1 MKSLIP
7 LGLALS
13 SSLIIACSQVE
24 VQAPKDKVLMDFS
37 IASDVDQIK
46 PLAASVTYGE
56 LDGGAAEINLHSAGH
71 HISGFTVSP
80 QSPWDLSEFEN
91 LSLVFDIANPRGE
104 SVSMYV
110 STTDAHGDFQMRSFV
125 VPANSSQRYSIDVDV
140 PELGVETGIRSNP
153 ESWENDYQALV
164 WRGGTKQ
171 IDTSAIEGIRFDV
184 RGALIDKTLII
195 DNIKAVEPQG
205 FDDKYLTGLVD
216 EFGQNAKNDFPQ
228 KIHSVDDLH
237 RSFSAERQQLQ
248 TSPAYERSRF
258 HGWSEGPKLEG
269 TGFYRVVKYQGQ
281 WTLVDP
287 EGYLFF
293 SNGIANVRMA
303 NTSTMTGYDLNH
315 AMIPERDAGDFTPE
329 DSLGLN
335 RAPREAW
342 GTRFVS
348 SPLRADMF
356 TWLPRYDE
364 PLGKHFG
371 YRREVHSGA
380 MDRGETYSFY
390 RANLARKY
398 RTDNVSSVM
407 QQWRQTTVKRMEN
420 WGFTSFGNWVDPG
433 FYEMKSYPYFAN
445 GWIIGNFKKVS
456 SGNDY
461 WGSLPD
467 PFDPEFKERAH
478 ATVQKIRAEVAN
490 SPWCVGVFIDN
501 EMSWGIMGSV
511 ESQYG
516 VVLNTLSRPASESPS
531 KAAFVAYLKAQYPN
545 IETLNRAWKLSL
557 KDWQELEE
565 GVRLNEYNDAAQEDL
580 AALLELYASEYFR
593 IVGAAMDE
601 LMPNHL
607 YMGARFADW
616 AMTPEV
622 RNAAAK
628 HVDVMSYN
636 YYREAVSDV
645 FWGFLNDLDM
655 PSIIGEFHNGAL
667 DSGMLNPGLIHAASQ
682 KDRGVKYQEYVN
694 SVIDNPYFVGVHWFQ
709 YIDSP
714 LTGRA
719 YDGENYNVG
728 FVSVTDIPYA
738 PLVEAAKEVNRS
750 LYRRRFDQ

>member
-7 LGLALS
+7 VGLALS
-13 SSLIIACSQVE
+13 ASLIAACSQVE
-24 VQAPKDKVLMDFS
+24 VKTSKERMLLDFS
-37 IASDVDQIK
+37 EASDVTQII
-46 PLAASVTYGE
+46 PLEASVTHGE
-56 LDGGAAEINLHSAGH
+56 LDGSAAEIHLHSSES
-71 HISGFTVSP
+71 HISGFTVRP
-80 QSPWDLSEFEN
+80 NTPWDLSDFDN
-91 LSLVFDIANPRGE
+91 VSLVFDLANPRDE

-110 STTDAHGDFQMRSFV
+110 STTDVHGDFQMRSFA
-125 VPANSSQRYSIDVDV
+125 VPANSSQQYSIDVDV
-140 PELGVETGIRSNP
+140 PELEIETGIRSNP
-153 ESWENDYQALV
+153 ESWKNDYQALI

-184 RGALIDKTLII
+184 RGALSDKTLVI
-195 DNIKAVEPQG
+195 DNVRAVEPQA
-205 FDDKYLTGLVD
+205 FNDNYLTGLVD
-216 EFGQNAKNDFPQ
+216 KFGQNAKKDFSQ
-228 KIHSVDDLH
+228 KVHSVDDLI
-237 RSFSAERQQLQ
+237 RASSAEKSEFKD
-248 TSPAYERSRF
+248 SPAYERSRF
-258 HGWSEGPKLEG
+258 HGWSAGPKLSG
-269 TGFYRVVKYQGQ
+269 TGFYRVEKYQGQ

-303 NTSTMTGYDLNH
+303 NTSTMTGYDFEHSL
-315 AMIPERDAGDFTPE
+315 IPERDSNDFTPE

-335 RAPREAW
+335 RAPRKAW
-342 GTRFVS
+342 DTRFVR

-356 TWLPRYDE
+356 TWLPGYDD

-380 MDRGETYSFY
+380 MERGETYSFY
-390 RANLARKY
+390 RANLSRKY
-398 RTDNVSSVM
+398 QSNDIDAVM
-407 QQWRQTTVKRMEN
+407 TQWRKTTISRMEN

-433 FYEMKSYPYFAN
+433 FYEMKNYPYFAN
-445 GWIIGNFKKVS
+445 GWIIGDFKTVS

-461 WGSLPD
+461 WGALPD
-467 PFDPEFKERAH
+467 PFDPRFKDRAY
-478 ATVQKIRAEVAN
+478 ATVQQIREEVNN

-516 VVLNTLSRPASESPS
+516 LVLNTLARPSDESPS
-531 KAAFVAYLKAQYPN
+531 KAAFVQQLRKQYPH
-545 IETLNRAWKLSL
+545 IEALNQSWDLSL
-557 KDWQELEE
+557 KNWEELEE
-565 GVRLNEYNDAAQEDL
+565 GVSLKEFTDATVEDL

-593 IVGAAMDE
+593 IVGEAMDE

-622 RNAAAK
+622 RHAAAK

-645 FWGFLNDLDM
+645 FWDFLSDLDM

-667 DSGMLNPGLIHAASQ
+667 DSGMLNPGLIHAESQ
-682 KDRGVKYQEYVN
+682 EDRGVKYQKYVN

-728 FVSVTDIPYA
+728 FVSVTDIPYT

-750 LYRRRFDQ
+750 LYRRRFE